1 MINFRKLSI
10 YSILALSGLS
20 AGAAYPLDYE
30 VSLTAGA
37 GSGDFAPYYI
47 SAMRGGRFSSASN
60 IQAEASVWR
69 PLDMAGRWGYGFG
82 LDLIGG
88 HASAGDYVLY

>member
-1 MINFRKLSI
+1 MGNCIYRSMINFRKLSI

-37 GSGDFAPYYI
+37 GCVYPRGYRDDKKVGRPSVLQRHKRKLKR
-47 SAMRGGRFSSASN
+47 SADRRD
-60 IQAEASVWR
+60 VR
-69 PLDMAGRWGYGFG
+69 PVPE
-82 LDLIGG
+82 
-88 HASAGDYVLY
+88 VL